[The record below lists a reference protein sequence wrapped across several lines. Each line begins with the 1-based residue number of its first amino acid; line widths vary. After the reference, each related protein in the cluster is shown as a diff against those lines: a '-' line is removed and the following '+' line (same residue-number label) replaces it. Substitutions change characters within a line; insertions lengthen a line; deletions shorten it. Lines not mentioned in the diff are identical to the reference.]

1 MQMTVQTIANIFE
14 TGRPLGDYGNVTV
27 IGGTFSRA
35 LSIHLQRQIAGT
47 GMPEERSVRLP
58 DMRSIVSRRLRT

>member
-1 MQMTVQTIANIFE
+1 MTVQTIANIFE

-47 GMPEERSVRLP
+47 SMPEERSVRLP
-58 DMRSIVSRRLRT
+58 DMRRIVSRGLRT